1 MKASATILTNYHLQ
15 TLQLLQHPSTNI
27 LLSSHRQPS
36 TVFFPT
42 KSSFTNKQGSCCCRA
57 AVRAPN
63 GLQRPP
69 TESPW
74 DEKPYEILP
83 NGNRA
88 YLDEQDVVTFLDP
101 PIGLIPLDPASYNPA
116 AYLWKK
122 IDDVPEERRHRLVK
136 QLEPRLISRAW
147 EIAGTRYADSKLAK
161 KIASKV
167 LPCEDGERLLEYYHC
182 RSSGG
187 PFLISWMKFFKKV
200 RPQTLLPQDINTMFA
215 SFSVAICFSSCTLCN
230 DHFQFLLCRL
240 CFVATMGR
248 SMGDLLMQISNHL
261 TSNSSTAGGAVGRIA
276 NAISPLYFLTTETRE
291 VMSTEQPCD
300 LAYEFGDGHL
310 NLDNYPLGFPKP
322 GKHPYPFDD
331 HIVVYVRHIGPG
343 VLVGQAW
350 QEGKELDQVP
360 RKLCGE
366 ILMVKDYGA
375 STG

>member
-1 MKASATILTNYHLQ
+1 MKASATILTNYHPQ
-15 TLQLLQHPSTNI
+15 ALQLLQHPSTNI
-27 LLSSHRQPS
+27 FLSSHRQPS
-36 TVFFPT
+36 TVFFLTKPT
-42 KSSFTNKQGSCCCRA
+42 KKQAGSSCCCRA

-63 GLQRPP
+63 GLQRS
-69 TESPW
+69 ESPW

-147 EIAGTRYADSKLAK
+147 EIAGTRYEDSKLAK

-187 PFLISWMKFFKKV
+187 PFLISWMKFFKK
-200 RPQTLLPQDINTMFA
+200 
-215 SFSVAICFSSCTLCN
+215 
-230 DHFQFLLCRL
+230 FLLCRL

-248 SMGDLLMQISNHL
+248 SMGDLLIVSCPVRIYMKFKMQISNQL

-276 NAISPLYFLTTETRE
+276 NAISPLYFLTTKTQE

-343 VLVGQAW
+343 VSVGQAW